1 MEGLIFGVFRY
12 ANSIKTII
20 EFQAK
25 THYYH
30 QSQLQLFLD
39 SDILYHWCDFVVATR
54 SNLFIERTT
63 LCRDWVSATIHEL
76 ENSLT
81 HYFVLPGLVV

>member
-39 SDILYHWCDFVVATR
+39 GDIYITGVTLWLQPGVICLLKEL
-54 SNLFIERTT
+54 LFAEIGFLPLFLSWRT
-63 LCRDWVSATIHEL
+63 L
-76 ENSLT
+76 
-81 HYFVLPGLVV
+81 